1 MAASRTTATNRII
14 YLITIIIAILCLYVI
29 SLNSYLLFHSLIEIA
44 TVVIA
49 FALFTL
55 TWNTSRFLAT
65 GYLKILG
72 IGYGF
77 IAIIDLFH
85 ALTYKGMGLLLDNG
99 ANLPTQLWIAARYLQ
114 ALLLLAA
121 PIYARRNLN
130 ERMFFCIAA
139 IVAASTTALVFS
151 GFFPDCFIVGKGLTQ
166 FKIGSEYVISL
177 LLVVALVLFNRVRSA
192 FTSKVFIIICAGI
205 ICTIGAELA
214 FTSYISVY
222 GLANMIGHVLK
233 LIAFALL
240 YQALVVT
247 GLKEPYELI
256 FHDLNESEQA
266 LHRTQE
272 HLEEL
277 VRERTTA
284 LEDAN
289 SKLRLTRFSIE
300 HSADAIFWMTPDA
313 RIVDVN
319 EAACR
324 SLGYTKDELLRLT
337 IPDID
342 PFYNAEVWQQHFIDL
357 RQLGSVKLETVHT
370 NKNGEKFPVEVV
382 ANYVPY
388 GKEELNC
395 AITRNISD
403 RKLIELYREM
413 SREVLQLLFES
424 GELKNLMP
432 SLITLLKSRTGFD
445 AVGIRLQDGD
455 DFPYYAEGG
464 FPKDLLMKENSLIAR
479 TADGGVC
486 HDENG
491 NACLE
496 CTCGLVITG
505 KIEPGHPLFT
515 PGGSFW
521 TNDPSP
527 VLDLSPD
534 VDPRIN
540 PRNECFHHNYAS
552 VALIPIRSKERIIG
566 LIQFNDH
573 RKNRFTL
580 DSVEILEGIASHIGS
595 ALMRKKVED
604 VRTKLE
610 SQLLQ
615 AQKMESVGR
624 LAGGVAHDFN
634 NLLTVI
640 LGGAHLAL
648 SELEPDQPLH
658 EYVTLIKNA
667 GEKSAELT
675 QQLLAFARKQT
686 IEPKILDLNDSI
698 SGMLKMLQRL
708 IGENTQLAWLP
719 SNNLWAVKADP
730 SQIDQILAN
739 LCVNARDSITD
750 IGTITIRTGNSVV
763 DDGYRAELIDVV
775 PGEYVHISVCDTGCG
790 MDKETLAH
798 IFEPFFTTKGP
809 GEGTGLGLATV
820 YGAAKQN
827 NGFVNVYSEL
837 GIGTTFTIYLPR
849 FVGNA
854 NHKSSNSQTQ
864 PTPRGLETILL
875 VEDES
880 AILNMT
886 TMILKK
892 LGYTVMPACNP
903 IEAISIANEHSE
915 KIDLLITDV
924 IMPEMNGKELAR
936 NLMLLNPQL
945 KTLFMSGY
953 TADVIAHH
961 GVLEEGTYFI
971 HKPFALP
978 DLAEKVRI
986 VFDSMLNA

>member
-14 YLITIIIAILCLYVI
+14 YLITIIVAILCLYVI

-324 SLGYTKDELLRLT
+324 SLGYRWGIVPTACRK
-337 IPDID
+337 
-342 PFYNAEVWQQHFIDL
+342 HFQSI
-357 RQLGSVKLETVHT
+357 
-370 NKNGEKFPVEVV
+370 
-382 ANYVPY
+382 
-388 GKEELNC
+388 
-395 AITRNISD
+395 
-403 RKLIELYREM
+403 
-413 SREVLQLLFES
+413 
-424 GELKNLMP
+424 
-432 SLITLLKSRTGFD
+432 SRT
-445 AVGIRLQDGD
+445 
-455 DFPYYAEGG
+455 
-464 FPKDLLMKENSLIAR
+464 
-479 TADGGVC
+479 
-486 HDENG
+486 
-491 NACLE
+491 
-496 CTCGLVITG
+496 
-505 KIEPGHPLFT
+505 
-515 PGGSFW
+515 
-521 TNDPSP
+521 
-527 VLDLSPD
+527 
-534 VDPRIN
+534 
-540 PRNECFHHNYAS
+540 
-552 VALIPIRSKERIIG
+552 
-566 LIQFNDH
+566 
-573 RKNRFTL
+573 
-580 DSVEILEGIASHIGS
+580 
-595 ALMRKKVED
+595 
-604 VRTKLE
+604 
-610 SQLLQ
+610 
-615 AQKMESVGR
+615 
-624 LAGGVAHDFN
+624 
-634 NLLTVI
+634 
-640 LGGAHLAL
+640 
-648 SELEPDQPLH
+648 
-658 EYVTLIKNA
+658 
-667 GEKSAELT
+667 
-675 QQLLAFARKQT
+675 
-686 IEPKILDLNDSI
+686 
-698 SGMLKMLQRL
+698 
-708 IGENTQLAWLP
+708 
-719 SNNLWAVKADP
+719 
-730 SQIDQILAN
+730 
-739 LCVNARDSITD
+739 
-750 IGTITIRTGNSVV
+750 
-763 DDGYRAELIDVV
+763 
-775 PGEYVHISVCDTGCG
+775 
-790 MDKETLAH
+790 
-798 IFEPFFTTKGP
+798 
-809 GEGTGLGLATV
+809 
-820 YGAAKQN
+820 
-827 NGFVNVYSEL
+827 
-837 GIGTTFTIYLPR
+837 
-849 FVGNA
+849 
-854 NHKSSNSQTQ
+854 
-864 PTPRGLETILL
+864 
-875 VEDES
+875 
-880 AILNMT
+880 
-886 TMILKK
+886 
-892 LGYTVMPACNP
+892 
-903 IEAISIANEHSE
+903 
-915 KIDLLITDV
+915 
-924 IMPEMNGKELAR
+924 
-936 NLMLLNPQL
+936 
-945 KTLFMSGY
+945 
-953 TADVIAHH
+953 
-961 GVLEEGTYFI
+961 
-971 HKPFALP
+971 
-978 DLAEKVRI
+978 
-986 VFDSMLNA
+986 